1 MTKNV
6 HSKKCYCSGNDIG
19 CNSKSI
25 ASILN
30 FWVKMLLFLV
40 KIIVHQHMQ
49 SAHADKRKIDILVLG
64 EEPPQ
69 ELNDTTSTVETNYFM
84 NITRSKKKF

>member
-1 MTKNV
+1 MQFKVNCFNFKFLGKNV
-6 HSKKCYCSGNDIG
+6 IIFSED
-19 CNSKSI
+19 NSS
-25 ASILN
+25 
-30 FWVKMLLFLV
+30 
-40 KIIVHQHMQ
+40 

>member
-6 HSKKCYCSGNDIG
+6 HSKKCYCSGIDIG
-19 CNSKSI
+19 YNSKSI

-40 KIIVHQHMQ
+40 KIIVHQHTQ
-49 SAHADKRKIDILVLG
+49 IKEK
-64 EEPPQ
+64 
-69 ELNDTTSTVETNYFM
+69 
-84 NITRSKKKF
+84 